1 MDHVLLHIPRIAT
14 LQLTDIFWKEE
25 KFKNSNGKFCF
36 KVWTPTFFERINE
49 LEKYLLNENYDF
61 EIITKHKTNILKFIK
76 EYKEEHYRKV
86 MKNGLYYLYLIFEK
100 YENKEYL
107 GICGWYPRVMYS
119 WEKKLHKLNH
129 EERLY
134 FCHLT
139 EEEKNFKL
147 QQKKINMI
155 IYRFFLKK
163 NIKKTI
169 NLIYR
174 QII

>member
-1 MDHVLLHIPRIAT
+1 MWLVPTPHV
-14 LQLTDIFWKEE
+14 FM
-25 KFKNSNGKFCF
+25 GK
-36 KVWTPTFFERINE
+36 KVGH
-49 LEKYLLNENYDF
+49 LD
-61 EIITKHKTNILKFIK
+61 
-76 EYKEEHYRKV
+76 
-86 MKNGLYYLYLIFEK
+86 
-100 YENKEYL
+100 
-107 GICGWYPRVMYS
+107 
-119 WEKKLHKLNH
+119 H

>member
-1 MDHVLLHIPRIAT
+1 MWLVPARHV
-14 LQLTDIFWKEE
+14 FM
-25 KFKNSNGKFCF
+25 G
-36 KVWTPTFFERINE
+36 
-49 LEKYLLNENYDF
+49 
-61 EIITKHKTNILKFIK
+61 
-76 EYKEEHYRKV
+76 
-86 MKNGLYYLYLIFEK
+86 
-100 YENKEYL
+100 
-107 GICGWYPRVMYS
+107 
-119 WEKKLHKLNH
+119 KKLHKLNH